1 MYSQEILVASCGA
14 DVTSPIVSQDGQ
26 LFVVLGNSGNIM
38 RVRDDR
44 LFRSYSTA
52 SILSAAAFD
61 SVRGILYAADM
72 AQAAILGLRD
82 KSQDVL
88 VDEYED
94 KPLRGP
100 HSLACSRDGKIVFT
114 DSGPLGA
121 TGLHAPK
128 GSLFLI
134 TNGSSGQHILK
145 PISYETLAYP
155 TGIAFSPN
163 ERFIYVAEMCMN
175 RVLRY
180 FQSPEGV
187 YHASV
192 FYQFSGGVGP
202 SALACDNQGN
212 IFVAHYEQKD
222 VSQEGKISIISSSG
236 KLVDTILIPGAE
248 ISGICVR

>member
-1 MYSQEILVASCGA
+1 MYSQDILVASCGS
-14 DVTSPIVSQDGQ
+14 DVTSPVLSQDGQ

-52 SILSAAAFD
+52 TILSSAAFD
-61 SVRGILYAADM
+61 YNRGVLYVADM

-82 KSQDVL
+82 RNQDVL
-88 VDEYED
+88 VTEYED
-94 KPLRGP
+94 KPLKGP
-100 HSLACSRDGKIVFT
+100 HSLVCSRDGKIFFT

-121 TGLHAPK
+121 TGLHASK
-128 GSLFLI
+128 GSLFVI
-134 TNGSSGQHILK
+134 TNGSSGQHLLK

-155 TGIAFSPN
+155 TGIALSLN
-163 ERFIYVAEMCMN
+163 EKYVYVAEMCMN

-187 YHASV
+187 FQASV
-192 FYQFSGGVGP
+192 FYQFCGGIGP

-212 IFVAHYEQKD
+212 IYVAHFEQRD
-222 VSQEGKISIISSSG
+222 GSQDGKISILSSAG
-236 KLVDTILIPGAE
+236 KLLDTVLTPGAE